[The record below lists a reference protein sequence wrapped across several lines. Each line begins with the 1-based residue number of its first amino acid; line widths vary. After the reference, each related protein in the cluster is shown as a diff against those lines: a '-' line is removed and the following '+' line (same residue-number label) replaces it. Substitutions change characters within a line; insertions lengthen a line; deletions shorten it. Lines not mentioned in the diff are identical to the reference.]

1 MSTVNIFV
9 IGNKQSFQVTID
21 VSGEEVPSDIEDLDL
36 EKDEI
41 RTLYTL
47 GELKHV
53 VIEKCKYT
61 SDSVRIIHRGKTLT
75 GDDSTRLSNFKF
87 KEGDKIMC
95 MGKPDP
101 KKEVD
106 PGEKL
111 LVDYEKKKYQP
122 YAESFAVLKED
133 LNQLCNNFL
142 EGEKRMEMIKNTE
155 KRIKSIE
162 ERGVKML
169 EELDGLVI
177 FGDSTNDEQKQRNRE
192 KRKFIINRIQDK
204 LNESDKLSYQ
214 LETYRYKVEHPD
226 EGR

>member
-9 IGNKQSFQVTID
+9 IGNKQSFQLTLN
-21 VSGEEVPSDIEDLDL
+21 VSGENAPDDIEDLDL
-36 EKDEI
+36 ESDEI
-41 RTLYTL
+41 RPLYTF

-53 VIEKCKYT
+53 IVEKCKYT
-61 SDSVRIIHRGKTLT
+61 SDSIRIIHRGKTLT
-75 GDDSTRLSNFKF
+75 GDDSALLSTFRF

-101 KKEVD
+101 KKHID
-106 PGEKL
+106 PGQKL
-111 LVDYEKKKYQP
+111 LVDYEKNKYQP
-122 YAESFAVLKED
+122 YAESFATLKED

-142 EGEKRMEMIKNTE
+142 DGEKRMDMIKNTE
-155 KRIKSIE
+155 KRIKGIE
-162 ERGVKML
+162 EKGVKML

-177 FGDSTNDEQKQRNRE
+177 FEDSTNDEQKQRNRE
-192 KRKFIINRIQDK
+192 KRKFLINRIQDK

-214 LETYRYKVEHPD
+214 LETYRYKTEHPD